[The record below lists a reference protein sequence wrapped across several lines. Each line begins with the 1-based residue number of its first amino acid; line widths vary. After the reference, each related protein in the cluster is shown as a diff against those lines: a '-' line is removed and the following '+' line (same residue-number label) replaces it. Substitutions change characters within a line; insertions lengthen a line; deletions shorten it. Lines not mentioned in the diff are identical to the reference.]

1 MIVFLAE
8 RPMSQATAQDPSDM
22 FRQAEKI
29 SEGMISGASFGK
41 AINFNEHMAES
52 LYSRGYI
59 QYQQGRYEDAAKT
72 FGFILFND
80 PINLRAMRG
89 MASSLQ
95 MQGKFQ
101 EALLFLAY
109 ASVADDDNADIS
121 VQVIECLLHLGR
133 KNDAM
138 TLLQKVEV
146 ALKNDPHDEYVLN
159 KVKGLRELL
168 REGYAFED
176 LSNREG

>member
-1 MIVFLAE
+1 MAQVTE
-8 RPMSQATAQDPSDM
+8 QDPSDI
-22 FRQAEKI
+22 FEQAGKI
-29 SEGMISGASFGK
+29 IEGLINGASFGK

-80 PINLRAMRG
+80 PINPRAMRG

-95 MQGKFQ
+95 MQGRFN
-101 EALLFLAY
+101 EALYFLTY
-109 ASVADDDNADIS
+109 AAVADDDNADVS

-133 KNDAM
+133 KKDAM
-138 TLLQKVEV
+138 RLLEDVEIALRNNPGDEYITKKICGLRNLLQQAQKT
-146 ALKNDPHDEYVLN
+146 
-159 KVKGLRELL
+159 
-168 REGYAFED
+168 ED
-176 LSNREG
+176 QFTSESRK

>member
-1 MIVFLAE
+1 MFLAE
-8 RPMSQATAQDPSDM
+8 RPMSQVTTQDPSDI
-22 FRQAEKI
+22 FQQAGKI
-29 SEGMISGASFGK
+29 IEGLISGASFGQ

-121 VQVIECLLHLGR
+121 IQVIECLLHLGR
-133 KNDAM
+133 KSDAM
-138 TLLQKVEV
+138 TLLKKVEI
-146 ALKNDPHDEYVLN
+146 ALKNDPPDEYVVK
-159 KVKGLRELL
+159 KVKGLHTLL
-168 REGYAFED
+168 SEGHAFDD
-176 LSNREG
+176 LSTRES